1 MVCFRAILILAA
13 ACLVPLSA
21 SADPV
26 ALPKKRS
33 ERPQLQS
40 VYAEFHDLTEL
51 NDDEAKVFVFCFL
64 AIDCPVSQQY
74 VPRLNKL
81 SERFHDQGVRFYGI
95 YPNRRA
101 HVVKMATHAH
111 DQDISFP
118 VFLDHQQ
125 RLAKLLSAE
134 VTPEVVVLT
143 ADWDKKY
150 QGAIDDQFK
159 KRGRRREVGEAYL
172 EQTLTEVLS
181 GNPVT
186 VDYRPPSG
194 CPLESIAQRKP
205 REGITYHRDIA
216 PLLQKHCQACHR
228 EGGVGPFELSTYDD
242 AFDSAERIEMVV
254 QERRMPP
261 WHGYLDS
268 HFGEL
273 ASDKRMSEVE
283 IRTLLDW
290 VRSGAAEGNP
300 QDAPKPIEWPAADSW
315 DIGKPDYVFH
325 IPGFK
330 VPKHGILDYQFFRV
344 RLGFTEDRWFRAVQ
358 VKPGDTG
365 VVHHVGLHVVPA
377 SDKKYTGFTG
387 MAELYGMSAEGAIL
401 INDYVPGDTYNAKV
415 YPDHQAVRIP
425 KNSDLIFELH
435 YTPNNREAVTDRSGV
450 GFVWA
455 DRPPSEEVFTAVYR
469 KPIGRFRIPPHVTH
483 HRMEDSYYFRHDVL
497 VDAIRPH
504 FHLRAKSFRLEIVKR
519 DETTD
524 EIIERQTV
532 LTVPI
537 WDPDWQRTY
546 ELKTPM
552 RVLAGTELLATAVFD
567 NSRFNPNNPDPSKE
581 VEWGQQT
588 EDEMFSLRFKYR
600 RANELQDKTK
610 ANASDQAAK

>member
-1 MVCFRAILILAA
+1 MNFYRLLAV
-13 ACLVPLSA
+13 LVVSLLM
-21 SADPV
+21 PV
-26 ALPKKRS
+26 VAVAESIELPKKRS
-33 ERPQLQS
+33 QRPRLQS
-40 VYAEFHDLTEL
+40 IYSEVHDLTEL
-51 NDDEAKVFVFCFL
+51 RDDETKVLVFCFL
-64 AIDCPVSQQY
+64 GVDCPVAQQY
-74 VPRLNKL
+74 LPRLKKL
-81 SERFHDQGVRFYGI
+81 SDKYHGQGVRFFGI
-95 YPNRRA
+95 YPNRRV

-118 VFLDHQQ
+118 VFLDREQ

-143 ADWDKKY
+143 SDWEKKY

-172 EQTLTEVLS
+172 EQALTQVIAGQTVS
-181 GNPVT
+181 

-194 CPLESIAQRKP
+194 CPLESIAPRKP
-205 REGITYHRDIA
+205 REDVTYHRDIA
-216 PLLQKHCQACHR
+216 PLLQNHCQSCHR
-228 EGGVGPFELSTYDD
+228 EGGVGPFELSSYED
-242 AFDSAERIEMVV
+242 AYDSAERIEMVV

-273 ASDKRMSEVE
+273 ASDKRLTSKE
-283 IRTLLDW
+283 ISTILDW
-290 VRSGAAEGNP
+290 VRTGAAEG
-300 QDAPKPIEWPAADSW
+300 DAAEGPKPIEWPSDDAW
-315 DIGKPDYVFH
+315 QIGKPDYVFN
-325 IPGFK
+325 IPGFR

-344 RLGFTEDRWFRAVQ
+344 SLGFETDRWFKAVQ
-358 VKPGDTG
+358 VKPGNAE

-377 SDKKYTGFTG
+377 SDKQYTGFTG

-415 YPDHQAVRIP
+415 YPSEQAVRIP

-455 DRPPSEEVFTAVYR
+455 DAAPSEEVFTAVYR
-469 KPIGRFRIPPHVTH
+469 KPIGRFRVPPHASH

-504 FHLRAKSFRLEIVKR
+504 FHLRAKSFRLEMVQR
-519 DETTD
+519 DEETD
-524 EIIERQTV
+524 EIVERQTI
-532 LTVPI
+532 LTVPV

-546 ELKTPM
+546 ELKEPI

-567 NSRFNPNNPDPSKE
+567 NSRFNPNNPDPSVE

-600 RANELQDKTK
+600 RAPETSSLQK
-610 ANASDQAAK
+610 ANNNDQAAK